1 MLYIEPIFFSIE
13 HLTWHLFSFNG
24 TFKLYVQEERKSTL
38 ISRSVL
44 SSLNLF
50 QDSLKALQGFKSL
63 PNDEAA

>member
-1 MLYIEPIFFSIE
+1 MLYIEPIFLSIE
-13 HLTWHLFSFNG
+13 HLTCHLVSLNG